1 MIVCRHA
8 TGVATAIVDQALSG
22 CLRDGSMYHVFFMS
36 AIENEILNQTIK
48 NLLFSEDFKSVSQ
61 QSGFNTI
68 GDMIDNPVAKL
79 LEINGFTYHL
89 LQELIQ
95 FLEGKNLTNLLKE

>member
-22 CLRDGSMYHVFFMS
+22 CLRDGSMYHVFFMPTK
-36 AIENEILNQTIK
+36 EQEILNQSIK
-48 NLLFSEDFKSVSQ
+48 NLPFSKDFKSVLQ
-61 QSGFNTI
+61 HAGFNKI
-68 GDMIDNPVAKL
+68 GEMINKPAAQL
-79 LEINGFTYHL
+79 LKINGFTYHL

-95 FLEGKNLTNLLKE
+95 FLEQKDLADLLKE